1 MAIEIVDFLIKH
13 GDFPWFFVCW
23 PCWPFR
29 VWINSHGFQME
40 KEIAGNCSNDHAI
53 GVHCRTSVWHNLP
66 HTNLICTV
74 SKNINLINH
83 DQLLSWSGEI
93 NLKSATV
100 WYSMDFPGKLF
111 SVFRKSAFIF
121 WNVTQHTVLIL
132 KWSIILK
139 YFRKV
144 PFSKLTVRPWQS
156 SGFCWSVS
164 TQKWW
169 KNQGPTVNLPES
181 TYSLF
186 LGIYQPEL
194 L

>member
-1 MAIEIVDFLIKH
+1 MVFCMLTMLTISGMDK
-13 GDFPWFFVCW
+13 FPWL
-23 PCWPFR
+23 PD
-29 VWINSHGFQME
+29 G
-40 KEIAGNCSNDHAI
+40 KGNCWKLLQWSRHW
-53 GVHCRTSVWHNLP
+53 GPLP
-66 HTNLICTV
+66 HLCVAQLATYESHLY
-74 SKNINLINH
+74 SFQKHQL
-83 DQLLSWSGEI
+83 DQSWSAFKLIGG
-93 NLKSATV
+93 NQLKIS
-100 WYSMDFPGKLF
+100 YSMVQYGFPREVVFCF
-111 SVFRKSAFIF
+111 SKKGIFF

>member
-1 MAIEIVDFLIKH
+1 
-13 GDFPWFFVCW
+13 
-23 PCWPFR
+23 
-29 VWINSHGFQME
+29 
-40 KEIAGNCSNDHAI
+40 
-53 GVHCRTSVWHNLP
+53 LP
-66 HTNLICTV
+66 HLCVAQLATYESHLY
-74 SKNINLINH
+74 SFQKHQL
-83 DQLLSWSGEI
+83 DQSWSAFKLIGGI

-111 SVFRKSAFIF
+111 SVFRKRAFFF